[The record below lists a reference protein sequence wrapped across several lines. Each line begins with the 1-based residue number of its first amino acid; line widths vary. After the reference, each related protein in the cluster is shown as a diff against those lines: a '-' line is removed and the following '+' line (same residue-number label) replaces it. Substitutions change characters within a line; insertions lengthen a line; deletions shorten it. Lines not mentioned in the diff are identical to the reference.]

1 MGPNDKESTTTPM
14 TWFGDELED
23 WDDRYD
29 ADGNHEGTDHD
40 VVGGTEHYNEAGNYD
55 GFTDDDGN
63 EYDAEGNLIYEDD

>member
-1 MGPNDKESTTTPM
+1 MGPNENETTTPM

-29 ADGNHEGTDHD
+29 ENGNHVGTDHD
-40 VVGGTEHYNEAGNYD
+40 VTGGTEHYNEEGEYE

-63 EYDAEGNLIYEDD
+63 EYDASGNRI